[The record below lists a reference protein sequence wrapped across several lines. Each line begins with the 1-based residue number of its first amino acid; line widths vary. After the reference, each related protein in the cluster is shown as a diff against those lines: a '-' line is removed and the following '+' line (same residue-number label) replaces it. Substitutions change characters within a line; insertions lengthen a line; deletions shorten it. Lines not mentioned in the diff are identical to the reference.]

1 MTDLRHYVDQMRLR
15 LTEIATGEL
24 ALVRALGDALSQVDQ
39 KLLWEVRQVT
49 AAHEA
54 RRGAILGELQ
64 SLASNIGAFPAA
76 EPVAQLEKEEEPRAR
91 EALSTLR
98 PGDWRQAAKNIEAD
112 LDFVLEAGVNGHS
125 NGNGNGHA
133 GAYRHVWSGRDI
145 RFDYS

>member
-64 SLASNIGAFPAA
+64 SLASHIGAFPAV
-76 EPVAQLEKEEEPRAR
+76 EPAAALEKDVPAEPRAR
-91 EALSTLR
+91 EALSSLR

-112 LDFVLEAGVNGHS
+112 LDFVLEADFNDNGHV
-125 NGNGNGHA
+125 
-133 GAYRHVWSGRDI
+133 GAYRHVWSSHGI